1 MSTYITNKHTRNN
14 KKRIMIKERL
24 RLIKKNIIEK
34 KNSFKKRIHYLR
46 SVTITFLFSP
56 EKRVYIRRTSRDNN
70 ICDNSWKRNNIRR
83 RHSNNQEV

>member
-56 EKRVYIRRTSRDNN
+56 EKRVYIKRTSKDHS
-70 ICDNSWKRNNIRR
+70 CDNSWKRNNIRR
-83 RHSNNQEV
+83 RYSNNQEV